1 MKHFKI
7 VKLTGF
13 FLFFVLFS
21 CKTSFYTE
29 KISDSTEKKNG
40 IIYALP
46 KTKIIADIEITKK
59 VKQKGIFSDF
69 THLYF
74 NTKNAIMKNE
84 TKYFI
89 SDISIT
95 TTPILDSSQI
105 YRIVASGN
113 LNPLLLNLSKENFI
127 SGINLNDIQA
137 GKVNNGQNSEKNN
150 DAKTN
155 ISDYAD
161 ISLYSVRE
169 IQYDTLYKE
178 VLKDSVMIKIPV
190 IRKKEVYKSKAK
202 QAKETANIIFNL
214 RDDRYALLTGENDG
228 NNFPDG
234 NALKT
239 MIKELSELE
248 KKYMSLFT
256 GKELKSKKTYRFEYI
271 PENNSDSIK
280 KTLFYFSEKKGI
292 TKDTSEMPVT
302 MKIIN
307 NKTAPE
313 EIFENKKEIKGIVY
327 RIPNKASIKLV
338 SEKNELCKTSV
349 FISQFGSLNLLP
361 SSLFKDKITVEFYPE
376 YGSLKR
382 ISK

>member
-13 FLFFVLFS
+13 LLFFVLFS
-21 CKTSFYTE
+21 CKTSFYTK
-29 KISDSTEKKNG
+29 KISDNTEKKNG

-59 VKQKGIFSDF
+59 IKQKGIFSDF

-74 NTKNAIMKNE
+74 STKNAIMKNE

-127 SGINLNDIQA
+127 SGINLNDVQA
-137 GKVNNGQNSEKNN
+137 GNIDNGQNSEKNS
-150 DAKTN
+150 DIKEN

-178 VLKDSVMIKIPV
+178 VLKDSVMIKVPF

-202 QAKETANIIFNL
+202 QAKETADIIFNL

-228 NNFPDG
+228 TNFPDG
-234 NALKT
+234 SALKT
-239 MIKELSELE
+239 MLNELSELE

-256 GKELKSKKTYRFEYI
+256 GRELKFKKTYRFEYV
-271 PENNSDSIK
+271 PENNSDSINEI
-280 KTLFYFSEKKGI
+280 LFYFSEETGI
-292 TKDTSEMPVT
+292 TKDTSKIPVT

-307 NKTAPE
+307 
-313 EIFENKKEIKGIVY
+313 KKLIPKNVFDDKSEKKGIIY
-327 RIPNKASIKLV
+327 RIPDKAGIKLI
-338 SEKNELCKTSV
+338 SEKKELYKASV
-349 FISQFGSLNLLP
+349 FISQFGTLNLLP

-382 ISK
+382 ISE